1 MAEINRQKR
10 TEASLSRAEREYL
23 QQELLGLKPKNERLK
38 RMIEAA
44 LQNIDEGVKPM
55 TSEEIYEYLGRK

>member
-1 MAEINRQKR
+1 MAEINRRKKPV
-10 TEASLSRAEREYL
+10 ESVSRADREYL
-23 QQELLGLKPKNERLK
+23 QRELSALKPKNERLK

-44 LQNIDEGVKPM
+44 LQNIDEGVTPM

>member
-1 MAEINRQKR
+1 MAEINRRKR
-10 TEASLSRAEREYL
+10 SVETVSRAEREYL
-23 QQELLGLKPKNERLK
+23 QRELLALTPRNDRLK

>member
-1 MAEINRQKR
+1 MAESNRRKKPV
-10 TEASLSRAEREYL
+10 ASISRADREYL
-23 QQELLGLKPKNERLK
+23 QRELLALNPKNERLK

-44 LQNIDEGVKPM
+44 LQNVDEGVTPM